1 MPERKPTRAEL
12 DLFGKVVGDAV
23 PLGAKKADPL
33 EADAESPEKKV
44 ENPADRPPQPKATRQ
59 SGSRKT
65 PGRRSLPVEPEW
77 TPVPAEM
84 RNHRAGSAP
93 GTDRRLQMRLKR
105 GQIPIDGRI
114 DLHGLSRERAHAAL
128 NLYLDRQQALGH
140 RCILVITGKGRPDWD
155 QPAWGS
161 EGGDRRDPPRAS
173 GMASGSSEQGAGAG
187 VHRRSDA
194 RWRCWGVVCSAA

>member
-44 ENPADRPPQPKATRQ
+44 ENPGDRPPQPKATRQ

-65 PGRRSLPVEPEW
+65 PGRRSLLVEPEW
-77 TPVPAEM
+77 TPVPTEM

-93 GTDRRLQMRLKR
+93 GMDRRLQMRLKR

-128 NLYLDRQQALGH
+128 NLYLDRQ
-140 RCILVITGKGRPDWD
+140 
-155 QPAWGS
+155 PAK
-161 EGGDRRDPPRAS
+161 
-173 GMASGSSEQGAGAG
+173 
-187 VHRRSDA
+187 V
-194 RWRCWGVVCSAA
+194 